1 MEPFEFYFSDLTE
14 DAQSRYLEFLKVHNA
29 EEANLDMNVIPIFEI
44 YSDEVVEIQEEL
56 FPENAAYYA
65 NKEWNVEEFKENKNR
80 WQLSQDKS
88 SMFMMTRIGHEYPAV

>member
-56 FPENAAYYA
+56 FPEDATVYD
-65 NKEWNVEEFKENKNR
+65 
-80 WQLSQDKS
+80 DKDR
-88 SMFMMTRIGHEYPAV
+88 T